1 MTEKPVG
8 YFSHSRPPEQAALTE
23 LSDFLE
29 HWEAL
34 AASLAM
40 VWRDVDTPAEAGSP
54 NPLHQHALWWRLS
67 QQDAHAMRDTL
78 ETLVRR
84 IERDGE

>member
-1 MTEKPVG
+1 MTEEPGENLVH
-8 YFSHSRPPEQAALTE
+8 SHRPEEAALAK

-29 HWEAL
+29 HWEAI

-40 VWRDVDTPAEAGSP
+40 VWREVDTPAEAGSP

-67 QQDAHAMRDTL
+67 QDTHAMRDTL
-78 ETLVRR
+78 EVLARR
-84 IERDGE
+84 TERTDG